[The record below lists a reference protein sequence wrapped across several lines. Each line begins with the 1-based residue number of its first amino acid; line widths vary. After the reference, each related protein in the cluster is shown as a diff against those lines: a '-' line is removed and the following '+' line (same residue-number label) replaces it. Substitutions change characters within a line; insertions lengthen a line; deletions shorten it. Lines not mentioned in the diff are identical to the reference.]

1 MKVKA
6 ILWRWPGGGGGVPG
20 PGPPRRAAAPWGV
33 ATLHPSLR
41 DPAVPLC
48 RVWRR
53 DVTGPP
59 RPQPGR
65 ERKAAPGAV
74 AAAGPSDQLGQFS
87 RPLLPERS
95 RPSVAAAAVRVEDA
109 VDVWAGPGG
118 PKLGAL
124 GEESRAAEPPGPGP
138 RSPDS
143 EPHSASPQLRDR
155 EAARPESGKEGG
167 GQAAKVRS
175 VSWWSFEIVLGP
187 RKLSPCACRVTQR
200 TSSNSRKAWGRP
212 PSQLGSPSYPPL
224 SHPPHLLSLM
234 KQSDIFDV
242 GVGFFGSNQN
252 RPKFTKIT
260 WSTHFVS

>member
-41 DPAVPLC
+41 GPAVPLC

-124 GEESRAAEPPGPGP
+124 GEESRSPGWESAPRSRPVLGRGRQTLSPIPPAHSSGTGRLRGPSRERKEEGRRPKLGQLVGGLLKLCWVLANYRLVPAESHRGQVPTLGRLWVGP
-138 RSPDS
+138 R
-143 EPHSASPQLRDR
+143 
-155 EAARPESGKEGG
+155 
-167 GQAAKVRS
+167 RS
-175 VSWWSFEIVLGP
+175 
-187 RKLSPCACRVTQR
+187 
-200 TSSNSRKAWGRP
+200 
-212 PSQLGSPSYPPL
+212 
-224 SHPPHLLSLM
+224 
-234 KQSDIFDV
+234 
-242 GVGFFGSNQN
+242 
-252 RPKFTKIT
+252 
-260 WSTHFVS
+260 